1 MRGGACVASPGTDP
15 GARVSSILPQLLHDL
30 AAEGDALDALVA
42 DLDEQGWRTPTPAEP
57 WTVADTIGHLL
68 WTDRV
73 SVVAATE
80 PERFESFVTAHFGD
94 LGDDPITASAQ
105 QAAAVGTTRLL
116 SEWRALRR
124 TLNDALAAVP
134 EGSKLP
140 WFGPPMSPA
149 SMATARLM
157 ETWAHGQDVADAL
170 GVERPPSL
178 RLRHVA
184 HLAVRTRGFAYTM
197 HGLEPPT
204 AEVRVELDAPDGT
217 TWAFGPE
224 DAEQRVTGSAH
235 DFCLLA
241 VQRVHRDDTDL
252 VATGTDADRWL
263 DVIQAFAGPPG
274 EKRAPR
280 HAAGEGAA

>member
-1 MRGGACVASPGTDP
+1 MSN
-15 GARVSSILPQLLHDL
+15 ILPQLLKDL
-30 AAEGDALDALVA
+30 EAEGQALDDLVA
-42 DLDEQGWRTPTPAEP
+42 DLDDEQWDTMTPAEP

-80 PERFESFVTAHFGD
+80 PQRFESFLEEHFSD
-94 LGDDPITASAQ
+94 LGEDPITELAK
-105 QAAAVGTTRLL
+105 QAAAVPHQRLL
-116 SEWRALRR
+116 AEWRGLRQAL
-124 TLNDALAAVP
+124 NEALANVP
-134 EGSKLP
+134 EGTRLP

-157 ETWAHGQDVADAL
+157 ETWAHGRDVADAL
-170 GVERPPSL
+170 GVVRTPTL

-184 HLAVRTRGFAYTM
+184 HLAVRTRGFAYRM
-197 HGLEPPT
+197 HDMEPPE
-204 AEVRVELDAPDGT
+204 ADVRVELDAPDGT

-224 DAEQRVTGSAH
+224 DAEQRVTGSAL

-241 VQRVHRDDTDL
+241 VQRIHRDDTDL
-252 VATGTDADRWL
+252 VAEGGDADQWL

-274 EKRAPR
+274 DKRAPKD
-280 HAAGEGAA
+280 AA

>member
-1 MRGGACVASPGTDP
+1 MLRRLRGTTPPLPWSACVSK
-15 GARVSSILPQLLHDL
+15 ILPRLLEDL
-30 AAEGDALDALVA
+30 EAEGEALDGLVA
-42 DLDEQGWRTPTPAEP
+42 DLEDEQWETMTPAEP

-80 PERFESFVTAHFGD
+80 PERFEEFLEHHFSD
-94 LGDDPITASAQ
+94 LGDDPITELAK
-105 QAAAVGTTRLL
+105 QAAAVPHDRLL
-116 SEWRALRR
+116 AEWRALRGA
-124 TLNDALAAVP
+124 LIDALREVP
-134 EGSKLP
+134 EGQKLP

-170 GVERPPSL
+170 GIERTPTS

-184 HLAVRTRGFAYTM
+184 HLAVRTRGFAHRM
-197 HGLEPPT
+197 HDREPPE
-204 AEVRVELDAPDGT
+204 ADVRVELAAPDGT
-217 TWAFGPE
+217 TWTFGPQ
-224 DAEQRVTGSAH
+224 DAAQRVTGSAL

-252 VATGTDADRWL
+252 VAEGEDADQWL
-263 DVIQAFAGPPG
+263 DVIQAFAGAPGDKRPP
-274 EKRAPR
+274 KD
-280 HAAGEGAA
+280 AA

>member
-1 MRGGACVASPGTDP
+1 MA
-15 GARVSSILPQLLHDL
+15 SILPQLLRDL
-30 AAEGDALDALVA
+30 EAEGQALDDLVA
-42 DLDEQGWRTPTPAEP
+42 DLDDAQWQTPTPAEP

-80 PERFESFVTAHFGD
+80 PERFQSFIGEMFAAFD
-94 LGDDPITASAQ
+94 SDDPVGAAAQ
-105 QAAAVGTTRLL
+105 EAAAVPHERLL
-116 SEWRALRR
+116 SEWRTLREVLVDALRR
-124 TLNDALAAVP
+124 VP
-134 EGSKLP
+134 DGTKLP
-140 WFGPPMSPA
+140 WFGPPMSAA

-170 GVERPPSL
+170 GVERTPTQ

-184 HLAVRTRGFAYTM
+184 HLAVRTRGFAYVAND
-197 HGLEPPT
+197 LDPST
-204 AEVRVELDAPDGT
+204 ADVRVELTAPDGT
-217 TWAFGPE
+217 TTWTFGPE
-224 DAEQRVTGSAH
+224 DAQQRVTGSAL

-252 VATGTDADRWL
+252 VATGPDADQWL

-274 EKRAPR
+274 PGRAPKD
-280 HAAGEGAA
+280 AA